1 MAWNLSQL
9 IKHRVSIEVIIRQQL
24 MAQIKSQYTGPNL
37 QESAMTEKRLLNM
50 TTSPL
55 DRSVMAKLIVSR
67 LDSSSLRIRLVNI
80 ATITARFPQT
90 EKTITTAKE
99 KARKAFST
107 PLLPTKIVSVTQLL
121 FTEYVELGI
130 IVFILSLHFIPAHWG
145 LCTVVSLRSI
155 SL

>member
-1 MAWNLSQL
+1 
-9 IKHRVSIEVIIRQQL
+9 

-55 DRSVMAKLIVSR
+55 ERSVIAKLIVSR
-67 LDSSSLRIRLVNI
+67 FDSSSLRIRLVNI

-107 PLLPTKIVSVTQLL
+107 PLLPTKRVSVSLL
-121 FTEYVELGI
+121 VFIVYVWLDV
-130 IVFILSLHFIPAHWG
+130 IVFILCLHFIPALWG
-145 LCTVVSLRSI
+145 Q
-155 SL
+155 